1 MWRPTRAEVEAINRM
16 LYEELQAVRD
26 RLNAL
31 LEDDGEESGAGNTT
45 TEGEETP

>member
-1 MWRPTRAEVEAINRM
+1 MWRPTRAEVEAVNRM

-31 LEDDGEESGAGNTT
+31 LEDDGEGSGDDNTT
-45 TEGEETP
+45 TEGEEAP